1 MQAAVEEDFSGR
13 RGAVVEQKKGE
24 MLRIDGTLVARGGAS
39 LHIRP
44 SVTLLSSRMTNQG
57 KGTFC
62 MIFKIFVQN

>member
-13 RGAVVEQKKGE
+13 RGGGRAKKGE

-62 MIFKIFVQN
+62 MLFNFFVQN